1 MDQLNTSFED
11 RTTLQTHSADCE
23 MLAEL
28 PFSNCESTPS
38 FSADGVAN
46 QASHLHFLNIPAEL
60 RLKIYDDLL
69 VLHEW
74 VSMTNPCWRRWRE
87 FGNHGDNQ
95 VQVLRLN
102 KQVYEEFITVLYGDR
117 SFSFTCP
124 GIVRFFKD
132 FPSVGAFLKSVELHD
147 NSITMSTL
155 FARPLG
161 KLAEVKNLKS
171 LTLLH
176 RDVCKRQNYH
186 YEGGALEFAGRIA
199 HVLGFLIKKI
209 VDGMSQQREQAPER
223 IMEMLQ
229 VKGDGLC
236 YVDHFDSEDSDVPDG
251 LDCERCCCTFKAGGA
266 GYDDHVDEVRD
277 GLRAEAVR
285 LYHFYKEAKGL
296 ATFEGENWEVAFSNE
311 VNGRWMLRE
320 DIEASPYSESEL
332 SMLV

>member
-11 RTTLQTHSADCE
+11 RTAFQTHSADCE

-28 PFSNCESTPS
+28 PFSNCESIPS

-69 VLHEW
+69 VLHEL
-74 VSMTNPCWRRWRE
+74 VFMANRRGRR

-117 SFSFTCP
+117 SFSFTCFS
-124 GIVRFFKD
+124 IKSLFNN
-132 FPSVGAFLKSVELHD
+132 FPSVGAFLKSVELSD
-147 NSITMSTL
+147 NSKIHPS
-155 FARPLG
+155 FAHGFG

-186 YEGGALEFAGRIA
+186 YEGGALDFASRIA
-199 HVLGFLIKKI
+199 HVLGFLINKI

-251 LDCERCCCTFKAGGA
+251 LDCERCCCTLEAGGA

-296 ATFEGENWEVAFSNE
+296 ATIEGENREVAFSDE
-311 VNGRWMLRE
+311 VIRRE
-320 DIEASPYSESEL
+320 IEASVYSESAL